1 MGFDDNRVNI
11 AALMQTHG
19 NVNRAVDVLLTNPPA
34 PYVDASSNTNSAAAA
49 ATIPSVPDS
58 TTESIND
65 VGGGSNGDDDGA
77 NEEIGDKDKVEK
89 KND

>member
-19 NVNRAVDVLLTNPPA
+19 NVNRAIDVLFTNPPA
-34 PYVDASSNTNSAAAA
+34 PIPERATNGGGGDGGDGGDTINHNVA
-49 ATIPSVPDS
+49 ATSS
-58 TTESIND
+58 T
-65 VGGGSNGDDDGA
+65 GSNDDSNSNND
-77 NEEIGDKDKVEK
+77 EIADKDKVEK